1 MKKIVGIIQEH
12 MFTNDQ
18 IKRLESGLREIYRNH
33 YSKEE
38 VVVLWRIMQEG
49 YAFSER
55 KPSHATIIL
64 VEVDEGITQVKR
76 EELMDLCSQFLLNNF
91 SVSPLDSLITV
102 PNSSFVNQF
111 LEAQRQRIDPAYR

>member
-12 MFTNDQ
+12 MFTKDE
-18 IKRLESGLREIYRNH
+18 IKRLESGLTEIYRNH
-33 YSKEE
+33 YDSREE
-38 VVVLWRIMQEG
+38 VVVFWRIMPEG

-64 VEVDEGITQVKR
+64 VEVDADITQVKR

-91 SVSPLDSLITV
+91 SVSPLDSLIAV

-111 LEAQRQRIDPAYR
+111 LEA

>member
-12 MFTNDQ
+12 MFTKDE

-33 YSKEE
+33 YSREE
-38 VVVLWRIMQEG
+38 VVVSWRIMPEG

-64 VEVDEGITQVKR
+64 VEVDAEITQVKR
-76 EELMDLCSQFLLNNF
+76 EELMGLCSQFLLNNF

-111 LEAQRQRIDPAYR
+111 LEAQRQRIDPAHR